1 MQGTCFARGRHGP
14 RASRMP
20 SRACGP
26 IAGTALGNDILSLPI
41 RDASMPSTPDDRP
54 NPDFAWSSADIRR
67 VGTEVAEWIAQ
78 YLTELPGQPVFNPVP
93 PGLAAAMLAAPMPE
107 NGQSAEEILRLFA
120 TEVGI
125 HPFGNGHPRFY
136 AWVNSPPAPICVFAQ
151 ALSAAMN
158 PSVAGGNHAA
168 VWIER
173 QVLEWFKSLIGFP
186 MAGMGLLV
194 SGSSA
199 AAITA
204 LTVARNR
211 AASRRGWDVRT
222 LGMQLPARALVYTTP
237 EAHGCHQKAVELL
250 GIGSAQIR
258 TVPTDDTLC
267 MRPAALNG
275 MLAEDVAMGALPVAV
290 IASAGTV
297 NTGAIDPLDEIADVC
312 VRHNV
317 WLHVD
322 GAYGAP
328 AVLTAEYRPR
338 LAAIARADSVAIDAH
353 KWMYVPVDAGVVLVR
368 DARAMRD
375 AFSLVPDYLRVEGD
389 AQGVQGPPW
398 FSEYGAEQT
407 RPFRA
412 LKLWMAMRYYGVS
425 GYRRM
430 IEHDIALARV
440 LEERLRASADFELFE
455 PTSLSI
461 VCFRAAPAALRGDA
475 GALDALNTR
484 LIAALQL
491 GGVAFLSSTVLR
503 GQSWLR
509 ACIVNP
515 LASTADIDAMLAAL
529 RSYL

>member
-1 MQGTCFARGRHGP
+1 
-14 RASRMP
+14 
-20 SRACGP
+20 
-26 IAGTALGNDILSLPI
+26 
-41 RDASMPSTPDDRP
+41 MPSTLDDRP
-54 NPDFAWSSADIRR
+54 DPEFAWSSADLRR

-78 YLTELPGQPVFNPVP
+78 YLTALPDKPVFNPVP
-93 PGLAAAMLAAPMPE
+93 AGLAAAMLAAPMPE
-107 NGQSAEEILRLFA
+107 NGESAEEILRLFA
-120 TEVGI
+120 TEIGP

-136 AWVNSPPAPICVFAQ
+136 GWVNSPPAPIGIFAQ
-151 ALSAAMN
+151 ALAAAMN

-173 QVLEWFKSLIGFP
+173 QVLEWFKSLLGFP
-186 MAGMGLLV
+186 LGGMGLLV

-204 LTVARNR
+204 LAAARHR
-211 AASRRGWDVRT
+211 AAASRGWDVRST
-222 LGMQLPARALVYTTP
+222 GMQLPARMLVYMTP

-250 GIGSAQIR
+250 GIGNAQIR
-258 TVPTDDTLC
+258 TVPTDD
-267 MRPAALNG
+267 ALRMLPNALDA
-275 MLAEDVAMGALPVAV
+275 MLAEDVAVGALPVAV
-290 IASAGTV
+290 VASAGTV
-297 NTGAIDPLDEIADVC
+297 NTGAIDPLDAVADVC
-312 VRHNV
+312 ARHGV

-328 AVLTAEYRPR
+328 AVITDDYRSL
-338 LAAIARADSVAIDAH
+338 LAPIARADSVAVDAH

-368 DARAMRD
+368 DVRVMRD
-375 AFSLVPDYLRVEGD
+375 AFSLVPAYLRIDGD

-412 LKLWMAMRYYGVS
+412 LKIWMALRYYGRS

-430 IEHDIALARV
+430 IEHDLALARH
-440 LEERLRASADFELFE
+440 LAERVRASSDFELFE
-455 PTSLSI
+455 PTGLSI
-461 VCFRAAPAALRGDA
+461 VCFRAAPAAMRGNA
-475 GALDALNTR
+475 KALDALNAR
-484 LIAALQL
+484 LVAALQL

-503 GQSWLR
+503 GESWLR

-515 LASTADIDAMLAAL
+515 LATTADIDAMLAAL